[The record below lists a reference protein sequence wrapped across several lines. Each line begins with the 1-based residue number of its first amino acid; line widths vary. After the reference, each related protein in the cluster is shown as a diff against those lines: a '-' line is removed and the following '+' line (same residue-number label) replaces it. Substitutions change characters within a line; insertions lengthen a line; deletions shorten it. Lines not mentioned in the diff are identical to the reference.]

1 MQPKKSGDQQS
12 GFDLFR
18 SRLDQILNRKH
29 PLFVLAG
36 QIDWDFFEREFG
48 SLYVPNVGRPGLPI
62 RLMVGLHYLKN
73 AFDESDESVVDRFL
87 ENPYWQY
94 FCGREYFEHE
104 LPLDA
109 TSLVKWRHRVGEEG
123 MEKLLQ
129 ETIETAKRGKLIK
142 RVHLRRVNVD
152 TTVQE
157 KAIAFPTDARLY
169 HKMRRVLVRSAR
181 ERGIVLRQSYRRL
194 GKRALQQQGRYSHAR
209 QSQRASRET
218 RRLKVFLGRVMR
230 DIDRKST
237 KKDEALKEML
247 SLASR
252 LYHQKRHDKNKIYSV
267 HATEVE
273 CISKG
278 KVHKKYEFGCKVS
291 AVSTSRDNWVV
302 GIQALHGNP
311 YDGHTL
317 KEAIEQVE
325 SLVGWKPQEAF
336 CDKGYRGTTRL
347 FSDVK
352 VYLPGRRKRK
362 SSRSLRKW
370 LKRRSAIEPI
380 IGHLKHDH
388 RMDRNYLK
396 GKVGDKMNALLAGS
410 GFNIR
415 KLLRAFLSPILEW
428 LFGMNI
434 DQNRRSWFFPTLTMA
449 AKT

>member
-1 MQPKKSGDQQS
+1 
-12 GFDLFR
+12 
-18 SRLDQILNRKH
+18 
-29 PLFVLAG
+29 
-36 QIDWDFFEREFG
+36 
-48 SLYVPNVGRPGLPI
+48 
-62 RLMVGLHYLKN
+62 
-73 AFDESDESVVDRFL
+73 
-87 ENPYWQY
+87 
-94 FCGREYFEHE
+94 
-104 LPLDA
+104 
-109 TSLVKWRHRVGEEG
+109 

-129 ETIETAKRGKLIK
+129 GTIETAKRGKLIK
-142 RVHLRRVNVD
+142 RVHLRRINVD

-157 KAIAFPTDARLY
+157 KATPFPTAARLY
-169 HKMRRVLVRSAR
+169 HKMREDLVRSAR
-181 ERGIVLRQSYRRL
+181 ERGIVLRQSYKRL
-194 GKRALQQQGRYSHAR
+194 GKRALQQQGRFSHAR
-209 QSQRASRET
+209 QNRKAARET
-218 RRLKVFLGRVMR
+218 RRLRVFLGRVIR
-230 DIDRKST
+230 DIDRKSVR
-237 KKDEALKEML
+237 KDEELKKML
-247 SLASR
+247 SLATR

-291 AVSTSRDNWVV
+291 AVSTSKDNWVV
-302 GIQALHGNP
+302 SMQALHGNP

-317 KEAIEQVE
+317 KQAIEQVE
-325 SLVGWKPQEAF
+325 SLVGWKPQEAV
-336 CDKGYRGTTRL
+336 CEKGYRGTTRL

-352 VYLPGRRKRK
+352 VHLPGRRKRK

-396 GKVGDKMNALLAGS
+396 GKAGDKMNALLAGS

-428 LFGMNI
+428 LFAMNI
-434 DQNRRSWFFPTLTMA
+434 GLNRRSKSFPALGMA